1 MIEKGLPSMTLFYR
15 MNTDLERQ
23 PVAVDGLYAGPQAS
37 TCWLIGG
44 GPSLATLDVAAIA
57 ASPAPKMAVNLG
69 GARLLRPNF
78 WTAYDPTVRFH
89 RSIYLD
95 PGILKFVHRRRAMDL
110 VPETTF
116 KVCESPGVLHFDRD
130 SGRPFARM
138 LDPQAK
144 GILDWA
150 DSLVQAIDILY
161 RLGFRRVLLAGCEL
175 RVQPSAAQLELAQ
188 TRGVELNPRET
199 LAEFVQRC
207 RTKGLSLQGLAQIEG
222 PTQYHFD
229 EAKPFAAAIQTDQ
242 HYFRIVQALRLSR
255 ACLVQHGMELISV
268 TPESRLN
275 DYFLYRTVTEA
286 CASITQAVGT
296 AASEPTRGLYTQQ
309 AQRWS
314 ATLGPMRDVKPP
326 LWTPDSIPPVKPSAP
341 VVQVDEEGW
350 SPVEKFATAY
360 VTPVEVG

>member
-1 MIEKGLPSMTLFYR
+1 MSFFYR
-15 MNTDLERQ
+15 MNTDQDRLPVQLE
-23 PVAVDGLYAGPQAS
+23 GLYAGPQAS

-57 ASPAPKMAVNLG
+57 ASPAPKMAINLG

-138 LDPQAK
+138 LDQQAT

-150 DSLVQAIDILY
+150 DSLVQSIDILY

-175 RVQPSAAQLELAQ
+175 RVQPSAAQIELAKS
-188 TRGVELNPRET
+188 RGLDAHPLET

-207 RTKGLSLQGLAQIEG
+207 RTKGLSQQALAQVDG

-275 DYFLYRTVTEA
+275 DYFPFQTVAEA
-286 CASITQAVGT
+286 CDHITQAVGT
-296 AASEPTRGLYTQQ
+296 PASEPTRGLYTQQ
-309 AQRWS
+309 VQRWS
-314 ATLGPMRDVKPP
+314 TTLGPMRDVKPP
-326 LWTPDSIPPVKPSAP
+326 LWSPGTISRTTPAGP
-341 VVQVDEEGW
+341 VVQVEEEGW
-350 SPVEKFATAY
+350 SPVEKFASAF
-360 VTPVEVG
+360 VAPAEVG